1 MLGLLLNSIVIDAQS
16 VSGSLVDEK
25 GNPVSFANVVLL
37 SSKDSS
43 FVQGTISNEQG
54 IFSIDQ
60 TSGNNILRIS
70 CLGFIPMT
78 KAYAQFPVTI
88 VMHEDVNLLGE
99 VVVKGNRPSYKLTAE
114 GLQTHVQG
122 TVLSKMGTAEDVLK
136 HIPGLQKKNDAY
148 EVFGKGNKLSG
159 FDITT
164 AKGKYYIDKNR
175 NLKTKTEISEMWKA
189 EVTYVN
195 LSESQDGNLDK
206 KLDGFIRI
214 EASGE

>member
-1 MLGLLLNSIVIDAQS
+1 MRTLILLLGLLLNSIVIDAQS

-136 HIPGLQKKNDAY
+136 HNRDFRRKMMRMRYL
-148 EVFGKGNKLSG
+148 EKG
-159 FDITT
+159 
-164 AKGKYYIDKNR
+164 AR
-175 NLKTKTEISEMWKA
+175 
-189 EVTYVN
+189 
-195 LSESQDGNLDK
+195 
-206 KLDGFIRI
+206 
-214 EASGE
+214 

>member
-1 MLGLLLNSIVIDAQS
+1 MRKVILLLGLVLQVIIVNAQRI
-16 VSGSLVDEK
+16 SGSLVDEK

-70 CLGFIPMT
+70 CLGFIPVT

-88 VMHEDVNLLGE
+88 VMYEDVNLLGE

-136 HIPGLQKKNDAY
+136 HNWAFRRKMMRMRYL
-148 EVFGKGNKLSG
+148 EKG
-159 FDITT
+159 
-164 AKGKYYIDKNR
+164 AR
-175 NLKTKTEISEMWKA
+175 
-189 EVTYVN
+189 
-195 LSESQDGNLDK
+195 
-206 KLDGFIRI
+206 
-214 EASGE
+214 

>member
-1 MLGLLLNSIVIDAQS
+1 MRKVILLLGLVLQVIIVNAQRI
-16 VSGSLVDEK
+16 SGSLVDEK

-70 CLGFIPMT
+70 CLGFIPVT

-88 VMHEDVNLLGE
+88 VMYEDVNLLGE

-136 HIPGLQKKNDAY
+136 HNRDFRRKMMRMRYL
-148 EVFGKGNKLSG
+148 EKG
-159 FDITT
+159 
-164 AKGKYYIDKNR
+164 AR
-175 NLKTKTEISEMWKA
+175 
-189 EVTYVN
+189 
-195 LSESQDGNLDK
+195 
-206 KLDGFIRI
+206 
-214 EASGE
+214 

>member
-1 MLGLLLNSIVIDAQS
+1 MRTVILLLGLVLQVIIVNAQRI
-16 VSGSLVDEK
+16 SGSLVDEK

-70 CLGFIPMT
+70 CLGFIPVT

-88 VMHEDVNLLGE
+88 VMYEDVNLLGE

-136 HIPGLQKKNDAY
+136 HNRDFRRKMMRMRYL
-148 EVFGKGNKLSG
+148 EKG
-159 FDITT
+159 
-164 AKGKYYIDKNR
+164 AR
-175 NLKTKTEISEMWKA
+175 
-189 EVTYVN
+189 
-195 LSESQDGNLDK
+195 
-206 KLDGFIRI
+206 
-214 EASGE
+214 

>member
-1 MLGLLLNSIVIDAQS
+1 MRKVILLLGLVLQVIIVNAQRI
-16 VSGSLVDEK
+16 SGSLVDEK

-70 CLGFIPMT
+70 CLGFIPVT

-88 VMHEDVNLLGE
+88 VMYEDVNLLGE

-136 HIPGLQKKNDAY
+136 HNRDFRRKMMRMRYL
-148 EVFGKGNKLSG
+148 EKG
-159 FDITT
+159 T
-164 AKGKYYIDKNR
+164 R
-175 NLKTKTEISEMWKA
+175 
-189 EVTYVN
+189 
-195 LSESQDGNLDK
+195 
-206 KLDGFIRI
+206 
-214 EASGE
+214 

>member
-1 MLGLLLNSIVIDAQS
+1 MRKVILLLGLVLQVIIVNAQRI
-16 VSGSLVDEK
+16 SGSLVDEK

-136 HIPGLQKKNDAY
+136 HNRAFRRKMMRMRYL
-148 EVFGKGNKLSG
+148 EKG
-159 FDITT
+159 
-164 AKGKYYIDKNR
+164 AR
-175 NLKTKTEISEMWKA
+175 
-189 EVTYVN
+189 
-195 LSESQDGNLDK
+195 
-206 KLDGFIRI
+206 
-214 EASGE
+214 

>member
-1 MLGLLLNSIVIDAQS
+1 MRKVILLLGLVLQVIIVNAQRI
-16 VSGSLVDEK
+16 SGSLVDEK

-70 CLGFIPMT
+70 CLGFIPVT

-88 VMHEDVNLLGE
+88 VMYEDVNLLGE

-136 HIPGLQKKNDAY
+136 HNRGFRRKMMRMRYL
-148 EVFGKGNKLSG
+148 EKG
-159 FDITT
+159 T
-164 AKGKYYIDKNR
+164 R
-175 NLKTKTEISEMWKA
+175 
-189 EVTYVN
+189 
-195 LSESQDGNLDK
+195 
-206 KLDGFIRI
+206 
-214 EASGE
+214 